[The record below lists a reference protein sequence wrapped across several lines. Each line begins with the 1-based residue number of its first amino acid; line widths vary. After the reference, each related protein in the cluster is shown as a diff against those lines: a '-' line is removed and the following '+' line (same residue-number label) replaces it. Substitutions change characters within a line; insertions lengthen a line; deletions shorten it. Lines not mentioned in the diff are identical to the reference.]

1 VVLKQ
6 IQKDGVDAVV
16 QKVLLVSVLENSQD
30 VIRKVNTASEY
41 GQAAQSAEAMN
52 ILGSLQKMNKIAIQD
67 LGVNSDDLQPQE
79 QENDEESSAKQST
92 PE

>member
-1 VVLKQ
+1 MVLKQ

-41 GQAAQSAEAMN
+41 GKAAQSAEAMN

>member
-1 VVLKQ
+1 MVLKQ